1 MDLHGPGGQP
11 QPSPHR
17 RMKRTGISASSLPLS
32 LTLASP
38 DVSPSP
44 PLISRTAPSQSQ
56 IHSYSCLQCKHRK
69 VKCDRIDP
77 CGNCEK
83 AGAECIYRTPPPP
96 KRKKRKHQQDEA
108 LDIGSTTGNEDTET
122 PLYATNS
129 TSEREHELLEKI
141 RKYEGI
147 LKDLGALKRSTVH
160 SPDKRT
166 HYTLSDRSRH
176 TAQQTDYSPELVT
189 PGVGKL
195 IAEHG
200 RSRYLENTLWT
211 SVTDEFQN
219 PKEMLEGSTDD
230 EGEHGSLVESETMS
244 HSGRDRERHL
254 TPNPIDLI
262 FPVRGSDHHLGLR
275 SLHPRPTQ
283 MFLLWQTF
291 VDNVN
296 PLMKILHVPTAQK
309 AVLSAMADLD
319 RVSKGMEALL
329 FGIYTIAVTSMD
341 DGECQST
348 LQKSKASALRS
359 FRTGSQQA
367 LRAASLLRTSD
378 IMVLQAFVLFLVR
391 NQLTLNDQK

>member
-1 MDLHGPGGQP
+1 MDLQGPRGQP
-11 QPSPHR
+11 PPSPHR
-17 RMKRTGISASSLPLS
+17 RMKRTGISASSLPPG
-32 LTLASP
+32 LTVASP
-38 DVSPSP
+38 DASPSSA
-44 PLISRTAPSQSQ
+44 LTSRTTPSHSQ
-56 IHSYSCLQCKHRK
+56 IQLYSCLQCKHRK

-83 AGAECIYRTPPPP
+83 AGAECVYRTPPPP
-96 KRKKRKHQQDEA
+96 KRKKRKHQQGDAFEK
-108 LDIGSTTGNEDTET
+108 GSTTGNEDAET
-122 PLYATNS
+122 PLYAINS

-141 RKYEGI
+141 RKYESL

-166 HYTLSDRSRH
+166 HYTLSDRSRR
-176 TAQQTDYSPELVT
+176 TSQQTSHSSELVN
-189 PGVGKL
+189 PGAGKL

-200 RSRYLENTLWT
+200 RSRYLENKLWT
-211 SVTDEFQN
+211 SVTDEFQD

-230 EGEHGSLVESETMS
+230 EGEHDSPIEGEFLSQ
-244 HSGRDRERHL
+244 SGRDRERHF
-254 TPNPIDLI
+254 TPNPTDLI
-262 FPVRGSDHHLGLR
+262 FPVGGSDRPLGLR
-275 SLHPRPTQ
+275 SLHPQPTQ
-283 MFLLWQTF
+283 VFLLWQAF

-359 FRTGSQQA
+359 FRAGSQEA
-367 LRAASLLRTSD
+367 LRAASLLKTSD

-391 NQLTLNDQK
+391 QPTHPE